1 MKVWRWTS
9 ATMVFVESDT
19 ECLSEIQLREKVNSH
34 KKFEG
39 KLKRFKNWPSFCQT
53 RIFRDWGESPTSRQ
67 GKPPKH
73 SKTKLWKNFLSVF
86 HDWKVYLWR
95 SRELS
100 CENLCVPFTTRPLS
114 LANKSP
120 KLTRELAAKACDL
133 DDPQLSQQNR
143 ATLFLKFFSFCKNKI
158 LSKNTLNTQKSFC
171 VWINKDWACE
181 THFNKYSH
189 INEYGIHW
197 T

>member
-1 MKVWRWTS
+1 MYKFNNWVCREWQ
-9 ATMVFVESDT
+9 
-19 ECLSEIQLREKVNSH
+19 ECLGEIQLREKVNSH

-73 SKTKLWKNFLSVF
+73 SKTKLWKIFLSVF
-86 HDWKVYLWR
+86 HDWKVYPWR

-100 CENLCVPFTTRPLS
+100 CENLCVPFATRPLS

-133 DDPQLSQQNR
+133 SDLRLSRQNR
-143 ATLFLKFFSFCKNKI
+143 ATLFLKFSVFVKTKYFPKTTKTLKNLFIFESTK
-158 LSKNTLNTQKSFC
+158 TEH
-171 VWINKDWACE
+171 V
-181 THFNKYSH
+181 
-189 INEYGIHW
+189 
-197 T
+197 